1 MMKKIIF
8 LFIYLT
14 CAISSLTG
22 KSNDDLLKELDLI
35 IGSRDIWTARR
46 EGVLDDL
53 KYELG
58 TVTDPQDMY
67 RIYSRLFD
75 EYRSFQSDT
84 AIVYATKKL
93 QLAQQLNEE
102 AKIDDSRLNLAEIYA
117 IIGLYKESLDILTN
131 IDSQRLNEALWLTI
145 IILTAPFI
153 DT

>member
-117 IIGLYKESLDILTN
+117 IIGLYKE
-131 IDSQRLNEALWLTI
+131 
-145 IILTAPFI
+145 
-153 DT
+153 